1 MAAGKK
7 DDKADKNKEQ
17 ASADEAA
24 VAEAKKKKKKL
35 FMFIGLAILLVL
47 ISVGAT
53 FFIVSKMMGS
63 KNADADDEATA
74 EASESEAVVAP
85 AIYYPLKPNFT
96 VNYDVNGRQ
105 RFLQAELTLMYRDP
119 AVLKTLELHMPAVRN
134 GLVMLLSSQ
143 VFEELQTLEG
153 KEKLRAAALTTV
165 QDIINKE
172 TAALAAKSKD
182 KDDESED
189 EKDTKKT
196 KGKSKEKKAKPPEP
210 NIEQVLFTQFVMQ

>member
-7 DDKADKNKEQ
+7 DEKADKEKDQ
-17 ASADEAA
+17 APADDAA

-53 FFIVSKMMGS
+53 FFIVSKMMA
-63 KNADADDEATA
+63 KNSDSEEEA
-74 EASESEAVVAP
+74 ESSEAVEEVVAAP

-143 VFEELQTLEG
+143 VFDELQTVEG
-153 KEKLRAAALTTV
+153 KEKLRASALTTI
-165 QDIINKE
+165 QELINKE
-172 TAALAAKSKD
+172 AAAAAEKSKE
-182 KDDESED
+182 KDGESED
-189 EKDTKKT
+189 EEEEK
-196 KGKSKEKKAKPPEP
+196 KGKSKSKDKKAKPPEP

>member
-7 DDKADKNKEQ
+7 DDKDDK
-17 ASADEAA
+17 SAAAGDEA
-24 VAEAKKKKKKL
+24 VIEAKKKKKKL
-35 FMFIGLAILLVL
+35 FMFIGLAVLLVL

-53 FFIVSKMMGS
+53 FFIVSKMMAS
-63 KNADADDEATA
+63 KHSADGDEAS
-74 EASESEAVVAP
+74 SESSGSESAVAP

-119 AVLKTLELHMPAVRN
+119 AVVKTLELHMPAVRN
-134 GLVMLLSSQ
+134 GLVLLLSSQ

-153 KEKLRAAALTTV
+153 KEKLRAAALQTV
-165 QDIINKE
+165 QDIIAKEE
-172 TAALAAKSKD
+172 TASAEKTKEKD
-182 KDDESED
+182 KP
-189 EKDTKKT
+189 KDKK
-196 KGKSKEKKAKPPEP
+196 PQP